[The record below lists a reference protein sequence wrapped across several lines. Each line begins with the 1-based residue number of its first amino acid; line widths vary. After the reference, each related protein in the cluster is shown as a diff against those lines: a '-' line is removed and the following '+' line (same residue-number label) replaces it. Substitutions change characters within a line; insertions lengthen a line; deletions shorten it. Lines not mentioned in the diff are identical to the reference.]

1 MLFILF
7 TLDSERYVIDA
18 TQVERLMPLSPES
31 PPKAIPGAPAWVAG
45 VLEHEGAPVPVIDL
59 PALALGRPAAQLMS
73 TRVAL
78 VRYPLAS
85 DGGNGGR
92 DGMGNGMRSGVRLL
106 ALLLEGATRTIR
118 LNADSFHDA
127 GIDLPATRYLGP
139 VASDAGTLVQW
150 IRVEHLLPDDV
161 KALLFAEAGA

>member
-18 TQVERLMPLSPES
+18 AQVERLMPLTPQS
-31 PPKAIPGAPAWVAG
+31 PPKAIPGAPSWVAG
-45 VLEHEGAPVPVIDL
+45 VLDHEGAALPVIDL

-73 TRVAL
+73 TRVVL
-78 VRYPLAS
+78 VRYPHA
-85 DGGNGGR
+85 GT
-92 DGMGNGMRSGVRLL
+92 VRLL

-118 LNADSFHDA
+118 LAAEAFHDA
-127 GIDLPATRYLGP
+127 GIDMPHARYLGP
-139 VASDAGTLVQW
+139 VASEAGSLVQW

-161 KALLFAEAGA
+161 KALLFPGAHA